1 MQDSRIAKMC
11 VEKGLKMTEPR
22 KVIARVLSDATD
34 HPDVEAL
41 HRRVRDL
48 DPSIFIA
55 TVYRTMKL
63 FEDTNIVSKRDFG
76 DGRARYEE
84 IQGDEDHHHHLI
96 DVRTGEVIEF
106 YNEELEN
113 LKVKIANELG
123 YELVD
128 HHLELFGSPI
138 FKKLILMVLAI
149 KLYVRRIQLRIPLLC
164 RDYL

>member
-1 MQDSRIAKMC
+1 
-11 VEKGLKMTEPR
+11 
-22 KVIARVLSDATD
+22 
-34 HPDVEAL
+34 
-41 HRRVRDL
+41 
-48 DPSIFIA
+48 
-55 TVYRTMKL
+55 MKL

-138 FKKLILMVLAI
+138 SKKLILTVLAI

-164 RDYL
+164 RDLPLNSREAS